1 MLLALKKVGEVQK
14 MLNEK
19 DKVFQNLHGF
29 QEPFIEGALKR
40 GSWSNT
46 KEILSK
52 DQNDIIELVKSS
64 QLRGRGGAGCSTGL
78 KWSFMPKNTG
88 KQHYLVVNADE
99 SEPGTCKDRDIMRYE
114 PQKLIEGCLIAG
126 YAVNANVCYIYI
138 RGEYLKEGQ
147 RLQEAINQAYEK
159 KFLGKNNNNLWAFI
173 IVSKNVVTPTF

>member
-1 MLLALKKVGEVQK
+1 MLLVLKKAGEVQK

-64 QLRGRGGAGCSTGL
+64 QLRGRGGAGFSTGL

-99 SEPGTCKDRDIMRYE
+99 SETGTCKDREIIRND
-114 PQKLIEGCLIAG
+114 PHTLLEG
-126 YAVNANVCYIYI
+126 
-138 RGEYLKEGQ
+138 
-147 RLQEAINQAYEK
+147 
-159 KFLGKNNNNLWAFI
+159 
-173 IVSKNVVTPTF
+173 

>member
-1 MLLALKKVGEVQK
+1 MSLVLKKVGEVQK

-29 QEPFIEGALKR
+29 QEPFLEGALKR

-64 QLRGRGGAGCSTGL
+64 QLRGRGGAGFSTGL

-99 SEPGTCKDRDIMRYE
+99 SEPGTCKDREIIRND
-114 PQKLIEGCLIAG
+114 PHTLVEGCLIAS
-126 YAVNANVCYIYI
+126 YAIQATKCYIYI
-138 RGEYLKEGQ
+138 RGEYHYCLLYTSPSPRDLKLS
-147 RLQEAINQAYEK
+147 RMPSSA
-159 KFLGKNNNNLWAFI
+159 
-173 IVSKNVVTPTF
+173 

>member
-52 DQNDIIELVKSS
+52 DQNQI
-64 QLRGRGGAGCSTGL
+64 
-78 KWSFMPKNTG
+78 
-88 KQHYLVVNADE
+88 
-99 SEPGTCKDRDIMRYE
+99 RYH
-114 PQKLIEGCLIAG
+114 KHFF
-126 YAVNANVCYIYI
+126 
-138 RGEYLKEGQ
+138 R
-147 RLQEAINQAYEK
+147 
-159 KFLGKNNNNLWAFI
+159 
-173 IVSKNVVTPTF
+173 

>member
-1 MLLALKKVGEVQK
+1 MSLVLKKVGEVQK

-64 QLRGRGGAGCSTGL
+64 QLRGRGGAGFSTGL
-78 KWSFMPKNTG
+78 KWSFMPKEV
-88 KQHYLVVNADE
+88 KVRPHYLVVNADE
-99 SEPGTCKDRDIMRYE
+99 SEPGTCKDRDIILS
-114 PQKLIEGCLIAG
+114 LIHI
-126 YAVNANVCYIYI
+126 
-138 RGEYLKEGQ
+138 
-147 RLQEAINQAYEK
+147 
-159 KFLGKNNNNLWAFI
+159 
-173 IVSKNVVTPTF
+173 